1 MYGAESDE
9 ARDLAPICQA
19 MNPLVSI
26 LIPAHNAEKWIADTI
41 HSAVVQTWQR
51 KEIIVVDD
59 GSSDGTSE
67 VARRFASKEV
77 KVISTENQG
86 AAAARNHAL
95 QSCQGDYIQWLDADD
110 LLAPDKIELQLA
122 GLRETDGKRTL
133 LSSAWAP
140 FSYRPKHARFVPTS
154 LWQDLT
160 PIEWFVKKMGENL
173 YMQTATWL
181 TSRELT
187 QAAGPWNVHLLSDD
201 DVEYFCRVLL
211 ASERIRFVPDAKVF
225 YRITPSS
232 RLSYVGTSDKKKDAL
247 VLSLKLQIEHAR
259 LVEDSDRVRKACL
272 TCLKNRLGEF
282 HPERPDLVAELQ
294 TLIEQL
300 GDAPALPRLRPK
312 YAWMEPMFG
321 WGIAKSAQIVLPRVK
336 ASWVR
341 WWDGIMYKFENRRAL
356 LGQLPDPKP
365 IAQEDPKWR

>member
-1 MYGAESDE
+1 
-9 ARDLAPICQA
+9 

-26 LIPAHNAEKWIADTI
+26 VIPAHNAEHWIAETI
-41 HSAVVQTWQR
+41 HSAIAQTWPR
-51 KEIIVVDD
+51 KEIIVVND
-59 GSSDGTSE
+59 GSSDGTAE

-77 KVISTENQG
+77 TVISKENQG

-95 QSCQGDYIQWLDADD
+95 RFCQGDYIQWLDADD
-110 LLAPDKIELQLA
+110 ILAPDKIECQLTA
-122 GLRETDGKRTL
+122 LREIDSKRTL
-133 LSSAWAP
+133 LSSAWAA
-140 FSYRPKHARFVPTS
+140 FSYRTKHARFVPTS
-154 LWQDLT
+154 LWQDL
-160 PIEWFVKKMGENL
+160 PPVEWFVKKMGGNL

-187 QAAGPWNVHLLSDD
+187 HSAGPWNTRLLSDD

-211 ASERIRFVPDAKVF
+211 ASERIRFVPNARVF

-259 LVEDSDRVRKACL
+259 AVEDSDRVRKSCL

-282 HPERPDLVAELQ
+282 YPERPDLVAQLRA
-294 TLIEQL
+294 LIAQL
-300 GDAPALPRLRPK
+300 GGAPAIPRLRPK

-321 WGIAKSAQIVLPRVK
+321 WKIAKSAQIVLPRVK
-336 ASWVR
+336 AFWVR
-341 WWDGIMYKFENRRAL
+341 WWDGIMYKFENHRAFFSNFL
-356 LGQLPDPKP
+356 NPKSIP
-365 IAQEDPKWR
+365 HEDSKWKS